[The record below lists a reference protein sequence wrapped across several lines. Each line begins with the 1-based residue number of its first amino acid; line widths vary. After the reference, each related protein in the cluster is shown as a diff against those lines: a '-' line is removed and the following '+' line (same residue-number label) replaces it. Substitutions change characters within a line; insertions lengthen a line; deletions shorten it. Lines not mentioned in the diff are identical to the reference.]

1 MIFTIQN
8 LGFAIGGFLLEGW
21 LAFAAR
27 CVCALVLL
35 ALGAVARALLR
46 KKIFPKL
53 LAHSWHFEA
62 TGILLRSFALPAERM
77 VWLTGIYFAL
87 ASLPWAIAPVPKFL
101 LVVYQMAMTLC
112 ICKGLYHASDVAT
125 LLLKSCGEEIRSN
138 KTLLSLLDT
147 TYKVL
152 VVILGVATIAQES
165 GFPIGSIVAG
175 AGLIGLTISLAA
187 QETASNIF
195 SGIVIL
201 IDKPFAVGDWILVG
215 DVEGE
220 VIDINF
226 RSIKIRSLDKTVS
239 VITNSKVCSSTIVNC
254 AMRSTRPYK
263 FTLGVTYNTSR
274 AKLEQLMADLTAML
288 EASPYVEKGS
298 ALVRLTSFGDSSINL
313 LVSAYLLTNQA
324 GTFLQ
329 MQNDLNLN
337 VMDVMQKI
345 PLHHRLSLP
354 IILCSSVRRSFFVYN
369 ATSSA
374 IIKANPNTM
383 LMTPADSSG
392 STACGIISCAV
403 TQTMHP
409 AAALISQGR
418 AALTQPATA
427 RASSPPS
434 GSTSPEAAPARK
446 ALPRL

>member
-35 ALGAVARALLR
+35 ALGAAARALLR

-152 VVILGVATIAQES
+152 VVILGVATVAQES

-187 QETASNIF
+187 QESASNLF

-201 IDKPFAVGDWILVG
+201 LDKPFSVGDWITVG

-226 RSIKIRSLDKTVS
+226 RSTRICSPDKTVN
-239 VITNSKVCSSTIVNC
+239 VITNSKICSATVQN
-254 AMRSTRPYK
+254 AALRTMRPYK
-263 FTLGVTYNTSR
+263 FTLGVTYSTTR
-274 AKLEQLMADLTAML
+274 PQLEKLMQDLQAML
-288 EASPYVEKGS
+288 DASP
-298 ALVRLTSFGDSSINL
+298 LTNHGTNIVQLASFGDSSINIL
-313 LVSAYLLTNQA
+313 ISAYLLTNVYA
-324 GTFLQ
+324 EFLQ

-337 VMDVMQKI
+337 IMDIMQ
-345 PLHHRLSLP
+345 
-354 IILCSSVRRSFFVYN
+354 
-369 ATSSA
+369 
-374 IIKANPNTM
+374 
-383 LMTPADSSG
+383 ADG
-392 STACGIISCAV
+392 VDFAF
-403 TQTMHP
+403 P
-409 AAALISQGR
+409 
-418 AALTQPATA
+418 
-427 RASSPPS
+427 
-434 GSTSPEAAPARK
+434 STSVYIEK
-446 ALPRL
+446 N

>member
-35 ALGAVARALLR
+35 ALGAVASALLR

-53 LAHSWHFEA
+53 LAHSWHFEG

-226 RSIKIRSLDKTVS
+226 RSTRIRSMDHS
-239 VITNSKVCSSTIVNC
+239 VVIITNSQICASTVQN
-254 AMRSTRPYK
+254 AALRTMRPYK
-263 FTLGVTYNTSR
+263 FTLGVTYGTTR
-274 AKLEQLMADLTAML
+274 AQLEKLMADLQAML
-288 EASPYVEKGS
+288 DNSPYTNKGTNI
-298 ALVRLTSFGDSSINL
+298 VRLTSFGDSSINIL
-313 LVSAYLLTNQA
+313 ISAYLTTNVYA
-324 GTFLQ
+324 TFLQ
-329 MQNDLNLN
+329 QQNDLNLN
-337 VMDVMQKI
+337 IMDVMQ
-345 PLHHRLSLP
+345 
-354 IILCSSVRRSFFVYN
+354 
-369 ATSSA
+369 
-374 IIKANPNTM
+374 
-383 LMTPADSSG
+383 ADG
-392 STACGIISCAV
+392 VDFAF
-403 TQTMHP
+403 P
-409 AAALISQGR
+409 
-418 AALTQPATA
+418 
-427 RASSPPS
+427 
-434 GSTSPEAAPARK
+434 STSVYIEK
-446 ALPRL
+446 N

>member
-1 MIFTIQN
+1 MIFSIRDLSFE
-8 LGFAIGGFLLEGW
+8 LGTVFLEGW

-27 CVCALVLL
+27 AVCALLILL
-35 ALGAVARALLR
+35 AAWLVRRWLNRKGFPALQNR
-46 KKIFPKL
+46 
-53 LAHSWHFEA
+53 SWHFSG
-62 TGILLRSFALPAERM
+62 TPILLRSFAVPAQRM
-77 VWLTGIYFAL
+77 CTAAGVYL
-87 ASLPWAIAPVPKFL
+87 AVSSLPWAIPGIRKIFL
-101 LVVYQMAMTLC
+101 MAFQLAMTLLVC
-112 ICKGLYHASDVAT
+112 EGLYAASELADLV
-125 LLLKSCGEEIRSN
+125 LSSCSPEIRSN
-138 KTLLSLLDT
+138 KTLCSLLDT

-152 VVILGVATIAQES
+152 VIVVGVAAAAQEV

-187 QETASNIF
+187 QESASNLF

-201 IDKPFAVGDWILVG
+201 LDKPFSVGDWITVG

-226 RSIKIRSLDKTVS
+226 RSTRIRSLDKTVN
-239 VITNSKVCSSTIVNC
+239 VITNSKICSATVQN
-254 AMRSTRPYK
+254 AALRTMRPYR

-337 VMDVMQKI
+337 VMDVMQKNNVDFAF
-345 PLHHRLSLP
+345 PSTTVYLS
-354 IILCSSVRRSFFVYN
+354 
-369 ATSSA
+369 
-374 IIKANPNTM
+374 K
-383 LMTPADSSG
+383 
-392 STACGIISCAV
+392 
-403 TQTMHP
+403 
-409 AAALISQGR
+409 
-418 AALTQPATA
+418 
-427 RASSPPS
+427 
-434 GSTSPEAAPARK
+434 
-446 ALPRL
+446 